1 MYREGSYLQA
11 TVTELQKGF
20 YNESDSTGERKIV
33 IMKRIIA
40 PGNLHRPFGYAHAI
54 QIDKT
59 LYISGQIPLDM
70 ELNSVGKNDIAAQ
83 TEQVYGNLQKVL
95 EGAGGTMRNIVML
108 NIYCTDLEAFD
119 KHARGVRKK
128 YFGDYYPATTAVEVK
143 RLYRPEYMIE
153 VEAVAVLD

>member
-1 MYREGSYLQA
+1 
-11 TVTELQKGF
+11 
-20 YNESDSTGERKIV
+20 
-33 IMKRIIA
+33 MKRIIA

-95 EGAGGTMRNIVML
+95 ESAGGTMSNIVML

-119 KHARGVRKK
+119 KHTRGVRKK

-153 VEAVAVLD
+153 VEAVAVLDE